1 MSPNGSLIEED
12 HLSEVK
18 DQNIEDQGRI
28 SDLFNQG
35 KVPVFLISSVSLTM
49 KTKYSNLIERLGGKC
64 GSPQQSTHLI
74 LKQLT
79 RNEKFLCSLASGKW
93 ILHTSYLDECEKAD
107 KFIEVICILHH
118 RVSSRPL
125 HFAILGRQVRIRKSS
140 FTASSD

>member
-49 KTKYSNLIERLGGKC
+49 KTKYSNLIERLGEDF
-64 GSPQQSTHLI
+64 TL
-74 LKQLT
+74 
-79 RNEKFLCSLASGKW
+79 
-93 ILHTSYLDECEKAD
+93 
-107 KFIEVICILHH
+107 FIEVLEGLSTLLLQNL
-118 RVSSRPL
+118 R
-125 HFAILGRQVRIRKSS
+125 
-140 FTASSD
+140 